1 MLFLGDSLT
10 EGLGVNEFQSFP
22 RLIEKKL
29 KVKNHDV
36 FIINGGISGST
47 SASGVSRLNW
57 HAKRNIDILVLELG
71 ANDGLRGLKITETE
85 MNLKKI
91 VNLAKN
97 KKIKVVLL
105 GLLMPPNYGKTY
117 TQDFER
123 MYRSIAKSEQIQFF
137 PSLLQDV
144 AGLPQYNQADGIHP
158 NAKGHELIAL
168 KLADFLE
175 KNL

>member
-1 MLFLGDSLT
+1 
-10 EGLGVNEFQSFP
+10 
-22 RLIEKKL
+22 
-29 KVKNHDV
+29 
-36 FIINGGISGST
+36 
-47 SASGVSRLNW
+47 
-57 HAKRNIDILVLELG
+57 
-71 ANDGLRGLKITETE
+71 
-85 MNLKKI
+85 
-91 VNLAKN
+91 
-97 KKIKVVLL
+97 
-105 GLLMPPNYGKTY
+105 MPPNYGKTY